1 MKRSQEKPGCRPEHG
16 TVHADEVLPLAVLKQ
31 RLGWGNKTAAYAQR
45 DGLRTIRYGQQKFVL
60 GRDLIQFFRTVAAR
74 KDQPSE
80 QPGETKPL
88 PQSRTAPNIPRLQ
101 QQIQFL
107 VEVDKLKQVL
117 RRTWLM
123 DQSRYEND
131 AEHSWHIA
139 VAAMLFLEYA
149 DDPKVDVLR
158 VNKMLLVHD
167 LVEIDAGD
175 TYAYDEK
182 ACLDQ
187 AEREQKAT
195 ERVFGLLPSDQA
207 AEFRG
212 LWEEFEARQTPDARY
227 AAALDRF
234 QPLLHNYMTGGRAW
248 LDHAVTSDRVFVRNG
263 PVVDGAPL
271 LGQYA
276 EDLIRDAVAKGY
288 LAE

>member
-1 MKRSQEKPGCRPEHG
+1 MTMSNNH
-16 TVHADEVLPLAVLKQ
+16 
-31 RLGWGNKTAAYAQR
+31 
-45 DGLRTIRYGQQKFVL
+45 
-60 GRDLIQFFRTVAAR
+60 
-74 KDQPSE
+74 
-80 QPGETKPL
+80 
-88 PQSRTAPNIPRLQ
+88 RLQ

-107 VEVDKLKQVL
+107 TEIDKLKHVL
-117 RRTWLM
+117 RQTWLL

-139 VAAMLFLEYA
+139 VAATLFLEYA

-158 VNKMLLVHD
+158 VIKMLLVHD

-187 AEREQKAT
+187 PEREQKAA
-195 ERVFGLLPSDQA
+195 ERVFGLLPPDQA

-212 LWEEFEARQTPDARY
+212 LWEEFEARQTPEARY

-234 QPLLHNYMTGGRAW
+234 QPLLHNYLTGGRAW
-248 LDHAVTSDRVFVRNG
+248 LDHAVTSDRVLARNRS
-263 PVVDGAPL
+263 VVDGAPL

>member
-1 MKRSQEKPGCRPEHG
+1 M
-16 TVHADEVLPLAVLKQ
+16 ADT
-31 RLGWGNKTAAYAQR
+31 N
-45 DGLRTIRYGQQKFVL
+45 
-60 GRDLIQFFRTVAAR
+60 
-74 KDQPSE
+74 
-80 QPGETKPL
+80 
-88 PQSRTAPNIPRLQ
+88 RLQ

-107 VEVDKLKQVL
+107 VEIDKLKQVL

-158 VNKMLLVHD
+158 VIKMLLVHD

-175 TYAYDEK
+175 TYAYDEN

-187 AEREQKAT
+187 PEREQKAA
-195 ERVFGLLPSDQA
+195 ERIFGLLPPDQA

-212 LWEEFEARQTPDARY
+212 LWEEFEARADARGPLRGGDGPLP
-227 AAALDRF
+227 AAAAQLSDQRPGVAGPCRHLGPGVCP
-234 QPLLHNYMTGGRAW
+234 QSPGG
-248 LDHAVTSDRVFVRNG
+248 
-263 PVVDGAPL
+263 
-271 LGQYA
+271 
-276 EDLIRDAVAKGY
+276 
-288 LAE
+288 

>member
-1 MKRSQEKPGCRPEHG
+1 
-16 TVHADEVLPLAVLKQ
+16 
-31 RLGWGNKTAAYAQR
+31 
-45 DGLRTIRYGQQKFVL
+45 
-60 GRDLIQFFRTVAAR
+60 
-74 KDQPSE
+74 
-80 QPGETKPL
+80 
-88 PQSRTAPNIPRLQ
+88 
-101 QQIQFL
+101 
-107 VEVDKLKQVL
+107 
-117 RRTWLM
+117 M

-139 VAAMLFLEYA
+139 LAAMLFLEYA
-149 DDPKVDVLR
+149 DDTKVDVLR
-158 VNKMLLVHD
+158 VIKMLLVHD

-187 AEREQKAT
+187 AEREQKGA
-195 ERVFGLLPSDQA
+195 ERIFGLLPPDQA
-207 AEFRG
+207 TEFRG
-212 LWEEFEARQTPDARY
+212 LWEEFEARQTPEARY

-234 QPLLHNYMTGGRAW
+234 QPLLHNYLTDGRAW
-248 LDHAVTSDRVFVRNG
+248 LDHAVTSDRVLVRNR

-276 EDLIRDAVAKGY
+276 EDIIRDAVAKGY

>member
-1 MKRSQEKPGCRPEHG
+1 MSL
-16 TVHADEVLPLAVLKQ
+16 D
-31 RLGWGNKTAAYAQR
+31 
-45 DGLRTIRYGQQKFVL
+45 DRYKIMP
-60 GRDLIQFFRTVAAR
+60 DT
-74 KDQPSE
+74 
-80 QPGETKPL
+80 T
-88 PQSRTAPNIPRLQ
+88 RLQ

-107 VEVDKLKQVL
+107 TEIDKLKQVL
-117 RRTWLM
+117 RRTWLL
-123 DQSRYEND
+123 DQSRYEKD

-149 DDPKVDVLR
+149 DDPKLDVLR
-158 VNKMLLVHD
+158 VIKMLLVHD

-187 AEREQKAT
+187 PEREQKAA
-195 ERVFGLLPSDQA
+195 ERVFGLLPPDQA
-207 AEFRG
+207 TEFRG
-212 LWEEFEARQTPDARY
+212 LVGGVRGSADARG
-227 AAALDRF
+227 
-234 QPLLHNYMTGGRAW
+234 PLCGGAGPLPAVVAQLPDGRSGVAGPCGDFGSGARAQ
-248 LDHAVTSDRVFVRNG
+248 LS
-263 PVVDGAPL
+263 VVDGAPL

>member
-1 MKRSQEKPGCRPEHG
+1 MPD
-16 TVHADEVLPLAVLKQ
+16 T
-31 RLGWGNKTAAYAQR
+31 T
-45 DGLRTIRYGQQKFVL
+45 
-60 GRDLIQFFRTVAAR
+60 
-74 KDQPSE
+74 
-80 QPGETKPL
+80 
-88 PQSRTAPNIPRLQ
+88 RLQ
-101 QQIQFL
+101 QQIDFL
-107 VEVDKLKQVL
+107 VEIDKLKHVL
-117 RRTWLM
+117 RQTWLL

-139 VAAMLFLEYA
+139 VAAILFLEYA

-158 VNKMLLVHD
+158 VIKMLLVHD

-175 TYAYDEK
+175 TYAYDQK

-187 AEREQKAT
+187 AEREQKAA
-195 ERVFGLLPSDQA
+195 ERVFGLLPPDQA

-212 LWEEFEARQTPDARY
+212 LWEEFEARQTPEARY
-227 AAALDRF
+227 ATALDRF
-234 QPLLHNYMTGGRAW
+234 QPLLHNYLTGGRAW
-248 LDHAVTSDRVFVRNG
+248 LDHAVTSDRVLARNRS
-263 PVVDGAPL
+263 VVDGAPL

>member
-1 MKRSQEKPGCRPEHG
+1 MSDN
-16 TVHADEVLPLAVLKQ
+16 T
-31 RLGWGNKTAAYAQR
+31 
-45 DGLRTIRYGQQKFVL
+45 
-60 GRDLIQFFRTVAAR
+60 
-74 KDQPSE
+74 
-80 QPGETKPL
+80 
-88 PQSRTAPNIPRLQ
+88 RLQ

-107 VEVDKLKQVL
+107 VEIDKLKQVL

-131 AEHSWHIA
+131 SEHSWHIA

-149 DDPKVDVLR
+149 ADPKVDVLR
-158 VNKMLLVHD
+158 VVKMLLVHD

-175 TYAYDEK
+175 TYAYDAK
-182 ACLDQ
+182 ACKDQ
-187 AEREQKAT
+187 AERELKAAD
-195 ERVFGLLPSDQA
+195 RIFGLLPSDQA
-207 AEFRG
+207 AKFRG
-212 LWEEFEARQTPDARY
+212 LWEEFEARQTPEARY

-234 QPLLHNYMTGGRAW
+234 QPLLHNYLTGGRAW
-248 LDHAVTSDRVFVRNG
+248 LDHAVTSDRVFVRNR
-263 PVVDGAPL
+263 PVVEGAPL

>member
-1 MKRSQEKPGCRPEHG
+1 MRPKPR
-16 TVHADEVLPLAVLKQ
+16 
-31 RLGWGNKTAAYAQR
+31 
-45 DGLRTIRYGQQKFVL
+45 
-60 GRDLIQFFRTVAAR
+60 
-74 KDQPSE
+74 
-80 QPGETKPL
+80 
-88 PQSRTAPNIPRLQ
+88 APDDSRLQ

-107 VEVDKLKQVL
+107 TEIDKLKKVL
-117 RRTWLM
+117 RRTWLL

-139 VAAMLFLEYA
+139 VAAMMFAEYA

-158 VNKMLLVHD
+158 VIKMLLVHD

-187 AEREQKAT
+187 AEREQKAAD
-195 ERVFGLLPSDQA
+195 RIFALLPPDQA

-212 LWEEFEARQTPDARY
+212 LWEEFEARQTPEARY
-227 AAALDRF
+227 AAATDRF
-234 QPLLHNYMTGGRAW
+234 QPLLHNYLTGGRAW
-248 LDHAVTSDRVFVRNG
+248 LDHSVTSDRVLVRNR
-263 PVVDGAPL
+263 PVGEGAPL
-271 LGQYA
+271 LGKYA

-288 LAE
+288 LHE

>member
-1 MKRSQEKPGCRPEHG
+1 MPD
-16 TVHADEVLPLAVLKQ
+16 T
-31 RLGWGNKTAAYAQR
+31 T
-45 DGLRTIRYGQQKFVL
+45 
-60 GRDLIQFFRTVAAR
+60 
-74 KDQPSE
+74 
-80 QPGETKPL
+80 
-88 PQSRTAPNIPRLQ
+88 RLQ

-107 VEVDKLKQVL
+107 TEIDKLKRIL
-117 RRTWLM
+117 RRTWLL

-139 VAAMLFLEYA
+139 MAAMLFLEYA

-158 VNKMLLVHD
+158 VIKMLLVHD

-187 AEREQKAT
+187 AEREQKAA
-195 ERVFGLLPSDQA
+195 ERVFGLLPPDQA
-207 AEFRG
+207 TEFRG
-212 LWEEFEARQTPDARY
+212 LWEEFEARQTPEARY

-234 QPLLHNYMTGGRAW
+234 QPLLHNYLTNGRAW
-248 LDHAVTSDRVFVRNG
+248 QDHAVTSDRVFIRNR
-263 PVVDGAPL
+263 PVGEGAPL

-276 EDLIRDAVAKGY
+276 EDLIRDAVAKGF
-288 LAE
+288 LTE